1 MSVDIEQ
8 IEQRVLASILSEKKA
23 IAVFV
28 ENSYEVDQ
36 VFSDHR
42 DLAKLIFQHFHD
54 FHIIPS
60 YEILNKICSKLPNH
74 ALLIDQ
80 LTEIELVDPDSE
92 QIEYWIKQLIE
103 SNRKNIVQKAVLSAT
118 DALSSGDVNLATKLL
133 EKGAIESQDLLNR
146 NQIKVG
152 DLGADAKERY
162 QEYLFIKENPD
173 YHKRIPTGF
182 KGLDD
187 NIGGVGAGELNIML
201 GRPGHG
207 KSMFLLNVAYNA
219 WKDYEKNVFF
229 FSYEMPIKQVEKR
242 LDSRHAMLDYNKI
255 KTGNLADL
263 EIKRYEMMLKDM
275 SRRNKQAVFKIFQP
289 PQKTTTSL
297 VRSLIEKY
305 EKTDGI
311 KPDLIVLDYMSLMA
325 PTRTTKDQKEHDKL
339 GEIALDCRALGI
351 DLAVPIWT
359 ACQINRAGVKE
370 KQIDTSNVF
379 GSDQIAHHADMMLS
393 LKRNEN
399 EIDQFTNSMEI
410 QATKVRDGACKNIEI
425 YYDFSFCLMC
435 DKSPDGFS

>member
-1 MSVDIEQ
+1 MSTDVEQ
-8 IEQRVLASILSEKKA
+8 IEQRVLASILLEKGA
-23 IAVFV
+23 ITVFV

-36 VFSDHR
+36 VFSDHK
-42 DLAKLIFQHFHD
+42 DLAKLIFQHYHD
-54 FHIIPS
+54 FHVVPT
-60 YEILNKICSKLPNH
+60 YEILNKTCSKLPSS
-74 ALLIDQ
+74 ALLLDQ
-80 LTEIELVDPDSE
+80 ITEIQLAEPDVD
-92 QIEYWIKQLIE
+92 QIEYWVKQLIE
-103 SNRKNIVQKAVLSAT
+103 LNRKNIVHKGLLAAT
-118 DALSSGDVNLATKLL
+118 DAITSGDVNLATKLL
-133 EKGAIESQDLLNR
+133 EKTAIESQDLLNR

-207 KSMFLLNVAYNA
+207 KSMFLLNIAYNA

-263 EIKRYEMMLKDM
+263 ELKRYEAMLKDM
-275 SRRNKQAVFKIFQP
+275 SKRNKRAVFKIFQP
-289 PQKTTTSL
+289 PQKTTTAL
-297 VRSLIEKY
+297 VRNLIEKY
-305 EKTDGI
+305 EKTEGI
-311 KPDLIVLDYMSLMA
+311 RPDLIVLDYMSLMA
-325 PTRTTKDQKEHDKL
+325 PMRLSKDQKEQNRL
-339 GEIALDCRALGI
+339 GEIALDCRALGV

-359 ACQINRAGVKE
+359 ACQINRAGAKE
-370 KQIDTSNVF
+370 KQVDTTNIYQ
-379 GSDQIAHHADMMLS
+379 SDEIAHHADMILG
-393 LKRNEN
+393 LKRNEGD
-399 EIDQFTNSMEI
+399 IDQFTNSMEI
-410 QATKVRDGACKNIEI
+410 QAVKVRDGACKNIEI
-425 YYDFSFCLMC
+425 YYDFSFCMMT
-435 DKSPDGFS
+435 DKAPEGFS